1 MLCLNMKS
9 LLLLRVFVINIA
21 CKQNNVV
28 TLKDTSKKNYS
39 KYQMANFSQIK
50 RNVFIKIKRSLALTF
65 FFVHFSPI
73 LSLSKMKKG
82 ENKLS
87 KQLKYQSA
95 SLSASITKKHNWHCV
110 HKSKVINFINGYLLF
125 TCKYS
130 FSDGP
135 HDR

>member
-65 FFVHFSPI
+65 FFVHFSPL

-87 KQLKYQSA
+87 KQLKYQSEA
-95 SLSASITKKHNWHCV
+95 SVLV
-110 HKSKVINFINGYLLF
+110 LL
-125 TCKYS
+125 KNIIDIVYIKA
-130 FSDGP
+130 
-135 HDR
+135 R